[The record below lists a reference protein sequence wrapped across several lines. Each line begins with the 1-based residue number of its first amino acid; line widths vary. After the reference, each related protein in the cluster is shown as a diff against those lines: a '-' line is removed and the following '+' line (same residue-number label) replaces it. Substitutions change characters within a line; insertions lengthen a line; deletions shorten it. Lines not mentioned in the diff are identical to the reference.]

1 MLKMATSNIKACIPC
16 DIHRV
21 WKVVTE
27 VENYREYEKISGSI
41 PKIV

>member
-1 MLKMATSNIKACIPC
+1 MATSNIKACIPC

-27 VENYREYEKISGSI
+27 VENIHGVAI
-41 PKIV
+41 